1 MHVHRSE
8 GGTSRRSAASL
19 RRAGFAVL
27 CLPLLL
33 ISAGCARER
42 SSAADF
48 DLILRGGNV
57 YDGTGAPAAVA
68 DVAIHQDTI
77 AAIGD
82 LSTSTGLTEID
93 VNGLAVAPG
102 FINML
107 SWSTDSLILDGLS
120 QSEIRQGVT
129 LQIFGEGM
137 SWGPVNDAVKR
148 NLTEQRPP
156 EIDFEITW
164 TTLGEYLEHLESRG
178 VSTNVASFVGA
189 TTVRIYTLGSEDR
202 PPNEEELEAMRA
214 LVRQAMEEG
223 ALGVGSSLI
232 YAPAFYADTDELIEL
247 AKVAATYGGMYIS
260 HIRSEGG
267 RLLEAVDELI
277 RIARES
283 GAPAE
288 IYHFKAAGRSNWDKL
303 DAAIEKV
310 EEARAD
316 GLRITAD
323 MYTYSAAAT
332 GLDAAMPPW
341 VQEGGF
347 DAWVNRLRDP
357 AIRRRVVEEMTTH
370 TDAWENLFFEAGPDK
385 MLLVGFRNKELRPLS
400 GRTLADIAAERNTS
414 PAETAIDLVIEDGS
428 RVGTVY
434 FLMSE
439 ENIARKTAIPWMGFG
454 SDEASQAP
462 EGIFLEFMPHPRAYG
477 TFARL
482 LGKYVRDEGRLS
494 LEEAIRRLTSFPAAN
509 LGLRQ
514 RGTLKTGS
522 FADIVVFDPA
532 AIRDHATFD
541 EPHQYATGMLHVF
554 VNGRQVLKDGEHT
567 GATPGRVVRG
577 PGWTGWRSD

>member
-1 MHVHRSE
+1 MIVPRPE
-8 GGTSRRSAASL
+8 GVISRRFTACL
-19 RRAGFAVL
+19 RDVGLPVL
-27 CLPLLL
+27 CLPLIL
-33 ISAGCARER
+33 ISAGCAMER
-42 SSAADF
+42 SPSADF
-48 DLILRGGNV
+48 DLILRGGSV
-57 YDGTGAPAAVA
+57 YDGTGTPAVVA
-68 DVAIHQDTI
+68 DVAIRQDTI
-77 AAIGD
+77 AAVGD
-82 LSTSTGLTEID
+82 LSMSTGVTEID
-93 VNGLAVAPG
+93 VSGLAVAPG

-129 LQIFGEGM
+129 LQIFGEGI

-148 NLTEQRPP
+148 ALTEQRPP
-156 EIDFEITW
+156 EIDYEITW
-164 TTLGEYLEHLESRG
+164 TTLGGYLEHLESRG

-189 TTVRIYTLGSEDR
+189 TTVRIHTLGFEDR
-202 PPNEEELEAMRA
+202 APNEDELEAMRS

-247 AKVAATYGGMYIS
+247 SKVAASYGGIYIS
-260 HIRSEGG
+260 HIRSEGS
-267 RLLEAVDELI
+267 RLLEALDELI
-277 RIARES
+277 RIAKES

-310 EEARAD
+310 EQARAE

-347 DAWVNRLRDP
+347 EAWVDRLRDP
-357 AIRRRVVEEMTTH
+357 ATRRRVVEEMTTH
-370 TDAWENLFFEAGPDK
+370 TDEWENLFFEAGPDK
-385 MLLVGFRNKELRPLS
+385 MLLVGFRNPGLRPLS
-400 GRTLADIAAERNTS
+400 GRTLADIAAERNIS
-414 PAETAIDLVIEDGS
+414 AAEAAIDLVIEDGS

-434 FLMSE
+434 FVMSD

-509 LGLRQ
+509 LGLRR
-514 RGTLKTGS
+514 RGSLKTGS

-541 EPHQYATGMLHVF
+541 APHQYATGMVHVF
-554 VNGRQVLKDGEHT
+554 VNGQQVLKDGEHT
-567 GATPGRVVRG
+567 AATPGRVVRG